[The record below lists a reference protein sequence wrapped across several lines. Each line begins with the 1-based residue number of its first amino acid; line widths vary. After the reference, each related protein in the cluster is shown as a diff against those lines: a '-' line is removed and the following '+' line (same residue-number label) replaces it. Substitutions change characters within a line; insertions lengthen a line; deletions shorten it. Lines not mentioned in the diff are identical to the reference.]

1 MTAKKRIGR
10 PPKAKED
17 RKAVNFTFR
26 SRGEMRERLQAAAA
40 ASGRSIS
47 EEIERRLD
55 WSFQQEDTAK
65 LIAAA
70 AERAIKSYHGMV
82 MKELAKTSRWL
93 PVEKPEGPMLSDLAR
108 LIPSQASSE
117 QSADT
122 PTESASASTDKE
134 KDSK

>member
-47 EEIERRLD
+47 GAWIGHSSRRTL
-55 WSFQQEDTAK
+55 
-65 LIAAA
+65 
-70 AERAIKSYHGMV
+70 RN
-82 MKELAKTSRWL
+82 
-93 PVEKPEGPMLSDLAR
+93 
-108 LIPSQASSE
+108 
-117 QSADT
+117 
-122 PTESASASTDKE
+122 
-134 KDSK
+134 